1 MSHERYTRT
10 NQKLFYAGLA
20 LDAWRAAAQSDAFT
34 APAKTQ
40 AAREETVFHLY
51 GAVLGLCHEV
61 AGYYRM
67 PGDSDPS
74 VQQFLTAG
82 RLAETPSPEFA
93 ELLELSTNGET
104 WLGQL
109 LHAYTSLFQPPSPPK
124 VAKQDP
130 TLPLIQA
137 VAIEEETENVGL
149 TPELVESWRQSI
161 KGLALRF
168 REGLSEI

>member
-20 LDAWRAAAQSDAFT
+20 LDTWREAAQSGAFT

-40 AAREETVFHLY
+40 AAREEAVFHLY

-67 PGDSDPS
+67 PGDADPS
-74 VQQFLTAG
+74 IEQFLDAG
-82 RLAETPSPEFA
+82 RLAATPSPEFA
-93 ELLELSTNGET
+93 ELFELSRNRET

-109 LHAYTSLFQPPSPPK
+109 LSAYTGLFQPPMPPK
-124 VAKQDP
+124 ATKQDP

-137 VAIEEETENVGL
+137 VAVGEETENTGL
-149 TPELVESWRQSI
+149 TPEMLESWRQSI
-161 KGLALRF
+161 KALALRF